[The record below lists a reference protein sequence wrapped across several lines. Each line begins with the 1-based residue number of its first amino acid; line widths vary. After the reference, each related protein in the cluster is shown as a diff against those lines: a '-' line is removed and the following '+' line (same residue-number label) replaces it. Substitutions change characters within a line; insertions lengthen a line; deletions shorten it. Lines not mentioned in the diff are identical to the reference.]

1 MDRDRKRQILKAE
14 AYYAR
19 LDQLARDLAEQGFYV
34 MGGVQPGAGP
44 VGLPEARS
52 ETGATP
58 AFWKVPDSR

>member
-19 LDQLARDLAEQGFYV
+19 LDQLARDLAERGFYV

-44 VGLPEARS
+44 SNLPEIRS
-52 ETGATP
+52 ETDAAP
-58 AFWKVPDSR
+58 DFWKAPDSR